1 MIVSVQ
7 NANESTPVFEVSGGD
22 ILEPIEHQE
31 NQQSV
36 MILQASDDLNAS
48 LTYRISG
55 GSDDSAFELD
65 PSTNELRFLSSEIP
79 DWENPSDS
87 NTDGKYEVYVSVT
100 DGEMESELKIYLVII
115 NEDELPY
122 LLDGNF
128 SVSEDLATQLI
139 DFQFVDPDSPDA
151 PTETYIPTILSQ
163 WYTWLT

>member
-1 MIVSVQ
+1 MEITFYYLQVSVSDGDSTEDNTLIRNLIVSVQ
-7 NANESTPVFEVSGGD
+7 NANESAPVFEVSGGK

-65 PSTNELRFLSSEIP
+65 PSTNELRFLNSKIP

-87 NTDGKYEVYVSVT
+87 NTDGKYEVYVSVS
-100 DGEMESELKIYLVII
+100 DGEMESELKIYLEII
-115 NEDELPY
+115 NVDEL
-122 LLDGNF
+122 
-128 SVSEDLATQLI
+128 LI
-139 DFQFVDPDSPDA
+139 CLMGISRSGK
-151 PTETYIPTILSQ
+151 T
-163 WYTWLT
+163 